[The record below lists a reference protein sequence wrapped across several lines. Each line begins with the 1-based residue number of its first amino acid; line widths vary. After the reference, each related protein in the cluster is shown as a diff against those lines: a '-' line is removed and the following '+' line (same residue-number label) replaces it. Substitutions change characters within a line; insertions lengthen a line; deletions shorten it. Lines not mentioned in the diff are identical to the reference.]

1 LSNPA
6 ADPAADPAARAVAAA
21 WIRNNVLAAAISG
34 VASFVLYVLR
44 QATGVAAADA
54 GFVATF
60 IMYVVAV
67 ALWTLYG
74 AANGVL
80 TGAVLQRIVPHLP
93 VWAWIALHIAG
104 AVLIGL
110 AAEVSQVNSVRDT
123 STAQNE
129 TLAATLM
136 LGAIAG
142 AILGA
147 VTGGFEALVLRRA
160 ATGTASWIAWS
171 AIATAAG
178 WCFLSIGIK
187 LFDIGG
193 DLTGEIASEFLSFLA
208 SVVMAVL
215 TLPAL
220 RQLKPTTLSSAPTFF
235 T

>member
-1 LSNPA
+1 MAESP
-6 ADPAADPAARAVAAA
+6 ADPTSRAVAAA

-34 VASFVLYVLR
+34 VASFLLYVLR
-44 QATGVAAADA
+44 QSTGATAADA
-54 GFVATF
+54 GFVPAF

-80 TGAVLQRIVPHLP
+80 TGAVLQRIIPQLP

-110 AAEVSQVNSVRDT
+110 TAEASQVNSFRDT
-123 STAQNE
+123 SAAPNDTM
-129 TLAATLM
+129 AATLVM
-136 LGAIAG
+136 GVIAG

-147 VTGGFEALVLRRA
+147 VVGSFEALVLRRA
-160 ATGTASWIAWS
+160 ATGISSWIAWS

-178 WCFLSIGIK
+178 WCFLAVGIR
-187 LFDIGG
+187 LW
-193 DLTGEIASEFLSFLA
+193 DLGSDFSGEIASELLSFLA

-215 TLPAL
+215 TLPAV
-220 RQLKPTTLSSAPTFF
+220 RQLKANTLTSAPGFF